1 MSVFKKVGDWV
12 KANILMKKL
21 PKHIFQ
27 ASMVGL
33 NAVGGW
39 YAQEVQKGIISQAP
53 GGKPFRPL
61 SPMTIA
67 ARKRK
72 RGKPSTKAL
81 IDTAD
86 LMNSMTHKMGK
97 KSVFIGLL
105 RTAMHKESGLPT
117 ANLGSVH
124 EYGTANGRI
133 PARPFIGPISR
144 SKSLRRRAKKVFA
157 NAVRSQ
163 GVSA

>member
-1 MSVFKKVGDWV
+1 MRNFKKTGDWA
-12 KANILMKKL
+12 KANKIMADLFGKIERSSL
-21 PKHIFQ
+21 
-27 ASMVGL
+27 AGL
-33 NAVGGW
+33 DAVGAW

-53 GGKPFRPL
+53 GGKPFRSL

-86 LMNSMTHKMGK
+86 LINSMTHKMGK

-105 RTAMHKESGLPT
+105 RTVMHKESGLPS
-117 ANLGSVH
+117 ANIGQVH

-144 SKSLRRRAKKVFA
+144 SKSLRRRAKNVFA
-157 NAVRSQ
+157 NVVRSQ